1 MTPRANADTLSL
13 AIEFEVQPVA
23 HYESNSGRGPTGGVM
38 RSSPRPFC
46 PSRPS
51 CPTIRA
57 VSQLAAR
64 RPYLAFAALAV
75 LLAVSL
81 AYRIRDSADRIDEL
95 RHGDTIA
102 RLPFDFDLPQLTIGS
117 LQPEAVRESLRE
129 GDTLRSA
136 GGRPLTGVNQL
147 LGPLREARAGDQLDV
162 ELDSISPAEP
172 SRKSVSITLQP
183 MRTGPPTLQDW
194 LLFTIV
200 STAMPYLC
208 MALGFW
214 VAFVRIR
221 DGRAWLLLIMLLGL
235 ANFSGG
241 IWRSLFGR
249 GDAFQWIAAIY
260 QPVLANLLATL
271 LMLFAIYFPDRL
283 EFDRRHPWAKWMVIA
298 PILIR
303 AMGTNVAQDLAT
315 LNNLPLAVEI
325 DGLAAWSRTPVQILQ
340 LAAVL
345 LFFAIMIYR
354 TRTASSPDARR
365 RLLLLDA
372 AALVSFT
379 PVVMFIVLQSLD
391 LVQFSEWLRL
401 PLLGAMFVFPVTMAY
416 VILVERAM
424 DVRVVVR
431 LGLQYLLARGSVRAA
446 QVALSVFVILA
457 IATMSVATRP
467 LLRVI
472 LISAALGVVFAI
484 QAYTDVLRR
493 WIDKRFFRE
502 AYDAEHVL
510 SELASSVRTM
520 LEIGPLLET
529 VTRRVSETLHV
540 PRVAILLSEG
550 GLLQPAYAIGPSPA
564 SAVPLPAEGLTDK
577 TERDLQSALDAE
589 LLLPLSSN
597 QKLVGA
603 MSLGPKQSEEPYSS
617 TDVRLLNAVA
627 TQTGLALQNSRL
639 TAEIAAETAR
649 REKARRELEI
659 AREVQER
666 LFPQEYPP
674 VLGLDYAGACRP
686 ALGVGGDY
694 YDFVWRSHTE
704 IGIAIGD
711 VSGKGIPAALL
722 MATLRAYL
730 RGQTMGGEKDLAG
743 MMSNL
748 NELVYESSAANR
760 YATFFYGRYD
770 ATTRRL
776 NYVNAG
782 HNPPLV
788 FRPGA
793 REVIRLE
800 ACGPVIGLIQSCQ
813 WTEACVSL
821 QPGDLL
827 VAFTDGISEAMN
839 RNDEEWG
846 EERLIETVG
855 SFDTQPAQQMIDRIA
870 AGADQ
875 FVAGAPQHDDMT
887 LVVLRLVQ

>member
-1 MTPRANADTLSL
+1 
-13 AIEFEVQPVA
+13 V
-23 HYESNSGRGPTGGVM
+23 SGLV
-38 RSSPRPFC
+38 
-46 PSRPS
+46 
-51 CPTIRA
+51 
-57 VSQLAAR
+57 AR
-64 RPYLAFAALAV
+64 RPFLAYAALAL
-75 LLAVSL
+75 LLAISL
-81 AYRIRDSADRIDEL
+81 VYRVRDTVDRIDEL
-95 RHGDTIA
+95 RHGGTIA
-102 RLPFDFDLPQLTIGS
+102 RIPFDFDLPQLTIGD
-117 LQPEAVRESLRE
+117 LQPEAEREGLRE
-129 GDTLRSA
+129 NDTLVSA
-136 GGRPLTGVNQL
+136 QGRPLTGVNQL
-147 LGPLREARAGDQLDV
+147 LGPLRSAHGGDRLTV
-162 ELDSISPAEP
+162 EVDSTSQPNP
-172 SRKSVSITLQP
+172 SRKSATITLQP
-183 MRTGPPTLQDW
+183 MRTGPPAVQDW
-194 LLFTIV
+194 LLFLIV
-200 STAMPYLC
+200 YVAMPYLC
-208 MALGFW
+208 MVLGFW

-221 DGRAWLLLIMLLGL
+221 DGRAWLLLIMLLAL

-241 IWRSLFGR
+241 IWRTLFGR

-260 QPVLANLLATL
+260 QPVLANLLASL

-283 EFDRRHPWAKWMVIA
+283 EFDRRHPWAKWIVIV

-303 AMGTNVAQDLAT
+303 ALGTNVAQDLAT
-315 LNNLPLAVEI
+315 LDNLPRAREI
-325 DGLAAWSRTPVQILQ
+325 SELSDWSRVPIQFLQ

-345 LFFAIMIYR
+345 LFFGIMIYR
-354 TRTASSPDARR
+354 TRTATGSDARR
-365 RLLLLDA
+365 RLLLLDW

-379 PVVMFIVLQSLD
+379 PVVTFIVLQSFGI
-391 LVQFSEWLRL
+391 VQFREWLRL
-401 PLLGAMFVFPVTMAY
+401 PLLGALFVFPVAMAY

-446 QVALSVFVILA
+446 QVALSVFVIVA

-467 LLRVI
+467 LLRVVMV
-472 LISAALGVVFAI
+472 SAALGLVFAI
-484 QAYTDVLRR
+484 QGYADVMRR

-502 AYDAEHVL
+502 AYDAEHIL

-520 LEIGPLLET
+520 LEVGPLLET
-529 VTRRVSETLHV
+529 VAKRISETLHV
-540 PRVAILLSEG
+540 PRVAMLLSEG
-550 GLLQPAYAIGPSPA
+550 GVLQPAYALGPAPP
-564 SAVPLPAEGLTDK
+564 SAVPLPADGLTDK
-577 TERDLQSALDAE
+577 TERDLQAALDAE

-597 QKLVGA
+597 QQLVGA

-617 TDVRLLNAVA
+617 ADVRLLNAVA

-639 TAEIAAETAR
+639 TAEIAAEAAK

-694 YDFVWRSHTE
+694 YDFIWRSNTE
-704 IGIAIGD
+704 LGIAIGD

-730 RGQTMGGEKDLAG
+730 RGQTMGGENDLAG
-743 MMSNL
+743 MMANL
-748 NELVYESSAANR
+748 NELVYESSASNR
-760 YATFFYGRYD
+760 YATFFYGRFD
-770 ATTRRL
+770 ATTGRL

-793 REVIRLE
+793 GDVIRLE
-800 ACGPVIGLIQSCQ
+800 ACGPVIGLIQGCV

-839 RNDEEWG
+839 REDEEWG
-846 EERLIETVG
+846 EARLIEAVG
-855 SFDTQPAQQMIDRIA
+855 SLDTLPASEMIGRIRD
-870 AGADQ
+870 GADR

-887 LVVLRLVQ
+887 VVVLRLAQ

>member
-1 MTPRANADTLSL
+1 
-13 AIEFEVQPVA
+13 V
-23 HYESNSGRGPTGGVM
+23 
-38 RSSPRPFC
+38 SPSAER
-46 PSRPS
+46 R
-51 CPTIRA
+51 
-57 VSQLAAR
+57 VSAAR
-64 RPYLAFAALAV
+64 AAYAALAV
-75 LLAVSL
+75 LLAISL
-81 AYRIRDSADRIDEL
+81 TYRVRDTVDRIDEL
-95 RHGDTIA
+95 QHGDTIA

-117 LQPEAVRESLRE
+117 LEAEAEREGLRE
-129 GDTLRSA
+129 GDTLRTA
-136 GGRPLTGVNQL
+136 GGRPVTGVNQL
-147 LGPLREARAGDQLDV
+147 LGPLRDARAGDRFDV
-162 ELDSISPAEP
+162 EVDSTSSARP
-172 SRKSVSITLQP
+172 SRLSASITLQP
-183 MRTGPPTLQDW
+183 IRTGPPTIQDW
-194 LLFTIV
+194 LLFAIV
-200 STAMPYLC
+200 YVALPDLC
-208 MALGFW
+208 MVLGFW

-221 DGRAWLLLIMLLGL
+221 DGRAWLLLFMLLGL

-249 GDAFQWIAAIY
+249 SDAFQWIAAIY
-260 QPVLANLLATL
+260 QPVFANLLATL

-283 EFDRRHPWAKWMVIA
+283 EFDRRYPWAKWIIIA

-325 DGLAAWSRTPVQILQ
+325 DRLSGWSRAPVQILQ
-340 LAAVL
+340 LAAVIV
-345 LFFAIMIYR
+345 FFAIMIYR
-354 TRTASSPDARR
+354 TRTASTADSRR

-379 PVVMFIVLQSLD
+379 PVVSFIVLSSIG
-391 LVQFSEWLRL
+391 LVQFHEWLRL
-401 PLLGAMFVFPVTMAY
+401 PLLGTMFIFPLAMAY

-446 QVALSVFVILA
+446 QVALSVFVIAA

-467 LLRVI
+467 ALRVVMV
-472 LISAALGVVFAI
+472 SAALGLVLAI
-484 QAYTDVLRR
+484 QGYADVLRHF
-493 WIDKRFFRE
+493 IDRRFFRE
-502 AYDAEHVL
+502 AYDVEHIL
-510 SELASSVRTM
+510 DELASSVRTM
-520 LEIGPLLET
+520 LEVGPLLET
-529 VTRRVSETLHV
+529 VTKRISETLHV

-550 GLLQPAYAIGPSPA
+550 GVLQPAYAIGPSPPA
-564 SAVPLPAEGLTDK
+564 PLVLPTDGLTDK
-577 TERDLQSALDAE
+577 TERDLQTALDAE

-603 MSLGPKQSEEPYSS
+603 LSLGPKQSEEPYSS
-617 TDVRLLNAVA
+617 ADVRLLNAVA

-639 TAEIAAETAR
+639 TAEIAAETAK

-694 YDFVWRSHTE
+694 YDFIWRSNTDL
-704 IGIAIGD
+704 GVAIGD

-730 RGQTMGGEKDLAG
+730 RGQTMGGANDLAG
-743 MMSNL
+743 MMTNL

-760 YATFFYGRYD
+760 YATFFYGRFN

-776 NYVNAG
+776 HYVNAG

-793 REVIRLE
+793 RDVIRLE
-800 ACGPVIGLIQSCQ
+800 ACGPVIGLIQGCE
-813 WTEACVSL
+813 WTEACLSL

-839 RNDEEWG
+839 REDEEWG
-846 EERLIETVG
+846 EARLIEAVG
-855 SFDTQPAQQMIDRIA
+855 SLGTLPATEMIGRISDSADR
-870 AGADQ
+870 

-887 LVVLRLVQ
+887 VVVLRVVQ